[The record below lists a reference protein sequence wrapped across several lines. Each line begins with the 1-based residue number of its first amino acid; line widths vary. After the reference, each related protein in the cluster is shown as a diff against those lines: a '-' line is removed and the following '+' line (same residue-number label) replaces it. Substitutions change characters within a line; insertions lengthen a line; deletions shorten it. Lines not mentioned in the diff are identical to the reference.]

1 MMYKFQRL
9 IRKYGVKDAYTYSF
23 TETEGGWNEDGT
35 YTPPSKEETETPLKC
50 AIVPMNQRTV
60 TESGGRYEANDRQ
73 LYTRTKL
80 QKQQKVIYRDASYTV
95 VDETDYTEYA
105 DFFVYAIRAVSTF
118 DSN

>member
-9 IRKYGVKDAYTYSF
+9 IQKYGVKDAYTYNF
-23 TETEGGWNEDGT
+23 VETEGGWNEDGT
-35 YTPPSKEETETPLKC
+35 YTPPSKEETQTPLQC
-50 AIVPMNQRTV
+50 AIVPMSQRTIAQ
-60 TESGGRYEANDRQ
+60 SAGRYEANDRQ

-80 QKQQKVIYRDASYTV
+80 QKQQKVIYRDVSYTV
-95 VDETDYTEYA
+95 IDETDYTEYA